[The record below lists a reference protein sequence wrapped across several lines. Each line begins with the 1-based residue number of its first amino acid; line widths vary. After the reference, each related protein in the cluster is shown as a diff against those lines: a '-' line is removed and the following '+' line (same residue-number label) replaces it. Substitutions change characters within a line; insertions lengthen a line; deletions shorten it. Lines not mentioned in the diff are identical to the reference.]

1 MPPELLAEVA
11 GADAYRPHLLA
22 RTLWVVDDAG
32 EPVAFLAGRVEGQR
46 LHVDELDVR
55 QDRQGHGLGRRL
67 LSHAADWARGQGLTT
82 MSLTTFRNIPW
93 NAPYYARF
101 GFREWNATEAPAS
114 IGQALRNEAA
124 RGLKDRC
131 AMVMDL

>member
-1 MPPELLAEVA
+1 M
-11 GADAYRPHLLA
+11 GQ
-22 RTLWVVDDAG
+22 TLWVVDEGDA
-32 EPVAFLAGRVEGQR
+32 PVAFLAARVEGER

-55 QDRQGHGLGRRL
+55 LEHQGRGLGRRFL
-67 LSHAADWARGQGLTT
+67 AHAADWARARGLKR

-93 NAPYYARF
+93 NAPFYASV
-101 GFREWNATEAPAS
+101 GFRIWDEAESAAS
-114 IGQALRNEAA
+114 VRQALMNERN